1 LEYITTMKTIGLIGG
16 MSYESTIPYYKI
28 INDEVNKALGGLHSA
43 KVVLYSVDFDEI
55 ESRQRSNDWDECGQ
69 ILKNAA
75 ISLEKAGAD
84 IILICTNT
92 MHKVFQDV
100 QAGVKV
106 PVLHIAKATASKLIE
121 SNVKK
126 VALLGT
132 IYTMTQDFYKSV
144 LIESGLE
151 VVIPDDIQMQE
162 INRIIFEELCKGKIV
177 DSSREYF
184 SKVIDSLKAKGA
196 QAVILGCTEIG
207 LLVTEDK
214 SALKVFDTT
223 VIHAKAAVEAALKQ

>member
-1 LEYITTMKTIGLIGG
+1 MKTIGLIGG

-184 SKVIDSLKAKGA
+184 SKVIDSLKAK
-196 QAVILGCTEIG
+196 
-207 LLVTEDK
+207 
-214 SALKVFDTT
+214 ALR
-223 VIHAKAAVEAALKQ
+223 L

>member
-1 LEYITTMKTIGLIGG
+1 MEYITTMKTIGLIGG

>member
-1 LEYITTMKTIGLIGG
+1 MI
-16 MSYESTIPYYKI
+16 
-28 INDEVNKALGGLHSA
+28 AH
-43 KVVLYSVDFDEI
+43 
-55 ESRQRSNDWDECGQ
+55 
-69 ILKNAA
+69 
-75 ISLEKAGAD
+75 
-84 IILICTNT
+84 IIL
-92 MHKVFQDV
+92 DS
-100 QAGVKV
+100 A
-106 PVLHIAKATASKLIE
+106 HIRPKIH
-121 SNVKK
+121 
-126 VALLGT
+126 LLGT

-214 SALKVFDTT
+214 GALKVFDTT

>member
-1 LEYITTMKTIGLIGG
+1 MKTIGLIGG

-223 VIHAKAAVEAALKQ
+223 VIHAKAAVEAALKDQAILL

>member
-1 LEYITTMKTIGLIGG
+1 MKTIGLIGG

-207 LLVTEDK
+207 LLVTDDK

>member
-1 LEYITTMKTIGLIGG
+1 MKTIGLIGG

-92 MHKVFQDV
+92 MHKVFHEV

-106 PVLHIAKATASKLIE
+106 PVLHIAMATASKLIE
-121 SNVKK
+121 NDIKR

-177 DSSREYF
+177 ESSREYF
-184 SKVIDSLKAKGA
+184 IKVIESLKEKGA

>member
-1 LEYITTMKTIGLIGG
+1 

-177 DSSREYF
+177 ESSREYF
-184 SKVIDSLKAKGA
+184 LKVIDSLKAKGA

-207 LLVTEDK
+207 LLVTDDK

-223 VIHAKAAVEAALKQ
+223 VIHAKAAVEAALKD

>member
-1 LEYITTMKTIGLIGG
+1 MKTIGLIGG

-75 ISLEKAGAD
+75 ISLEKAGAEL
-84 IILICTNT
+84 ILICTNT

-100 QAGVKV
+100 QSGVKV

-184 SKVIDSLKAKGA
+184 SKVIESLKEKGA

>member
-1 LEYITTMKTIGLIGG
+1 MKTIGLIGG

-75 ISLEKAGAD
+75 ISLEKAGSD

-207 LLVTEDK
+207 LLVTDDK

-223 VIHAKAAVEAALKQ
+223 VIHAKAAVEAALKD

>member
-1 LEYITTMKTIGLIGG
+1 MKTIGLIGG
-16 MSYESTIPYYKI
+16 MSWESTIPYYRI
-28 INDEVNKALGGLHSA
+28 INEKIKESLGGLHSA
-43 KVVLYSVDFDEI
+43 RIILYSVEFAEI
-55 ESRQRSNDWDECGQ
+55 EACQANGEWERSAE
-69 ILKNAA
+69 ILGDAA
-75 ISLEKAGAD
+75 MKLESAGAD
-84 IILICTNT
+84 FIVICTNT

>member
-1 LEYITTMKTIGLIGG
+1 MKTIGLIGG

-223 VIHAKAAVEAALKQ
+223 VIHAKAAVEAALKQQGILL

>member
-1 LEYITTMKTIGLIGG
+1 MKTIGLIGG

-43 KVVLYSVDFDEI
+43 KVVLYSVDFEEI
-55 ESRQRSNDWDECGQ
+55 ESRQRSSDWDECGQ

>member
-1 LEYITTMKTIGLIGG
+1 MKTIGLIGG

>member
-1 LEYITTMKTIGLIGG
+1 

>member
-1 LEYITTMKTIGLIGG
+1 MKTIGLIGG

-177 DSSREYF
+177 ESSREYF
-184 SKVIDSLKAKGA
+184 LKVIDSLKAKGA

-207 LLVTEDK
+207 LLVTDDK

-223 VIHAKAAVEAALKQ
+223 VIHAKAAVEAALKD

>member
-1 LEYITTMKTIGLIGG
+1 MKTIGLIGG

-43 KVVLYSVDFDEI
+43 KVVLYSVDFEEI
-55 ESRQRSNDWDECGQ
+55 ESRQRSSDWDECGE

-75 ISLEKAGAD
+75 VSLEKAGAEL
-84 IILICTNT
+84 ILICTNT

-100 QAGVKV
+100 QAGVSV
-106 PVLHIAKATASKLIE
+106 PVLHIAKATAAKLIE
-121 SNVKK
+121 NNVKK

-144 LIESGLE
+144 LENSDLE
-151 VVIPDDIQMQE
+151 VLIPDNTHMQE

-177 DSSREYF
+177 ESSREYF
-184 SKVIDSLKAKGA
+184 LKVIDSLKAKGA

-207 LLVTEDK
+207 LLVTDDK

-223 VIHAKAAVEAALKQ
+223 VIHAKAAVEAALKD

>member
-1 LEYITTMKTIGLIGG
+1 MKTIGLIGG

-28 INDEVNKALGGLHSA
+28 INDEVNKALGGIHSA

>member
-1 LEYITTMKTIGLIGG
+1 MKTIGLIGG

-92 MHKVFQDV
+92 MHKVFHEV

-106 PVLHIAKATASKLIE
+106 PVLHIAMATASKLIE
-121 SNVKK
+121 NDIKR

-184 SKVIDSLKAKGA
+184 LKVIDSLKAKGA

-223 VIHAKAAVEAALKQ
+223 VIHAKAAVEAALKQQGILL

>member
-1 LEYITTMKTIGLIGG
+1 MKTIGLIGG

-55 ESRQRSNDWDECGQ
+55 EKRQRSNDWDECGQ

-177 DSSREYF
+177 DSSRECF
-184 SKVIDSLKAKGA
+184 SKVIESLKEKGA

>member
-1 LEYITTMKTIGLIGG
+1 MKTIGLIGG

-92 MHKVFQDV
+92 MHKVFHEV

-106 PVLHIAKATASKLIE
+106 PVLHIAMATASKLIE
-121 SNVKK
+121 NDIKR

-184 SKVIDSLKAKGA
+184 SKVIESLKEKGA

>member
-1 LEYITTMKTIGLIGG
+1 
-16 MSYESTIPYYKI
+16 
-28 INDEVNKALGGLHSA
+28 
-43 KVVLYSVDFDEI
+43 
-55 ESRQRSNDWDECGQ
+55 
-69 ILKNAA
+69 
-75 ISLEKAGAD
+75 
-84 IILICTNT
+84 

>member
-1 LEYITTMKTIGLIGG
+1 MKTIGLIGG

-177 DSSREYF
+177 ESSREYF
-184 SKVIDSLKAKGA
+184 LKVIDSLKAKGA

-207 LLVTEDK
+207 LLVTDDK

>member
-1 LEYITTMKTIGLIGG
+1 

-177 DSSREYF
+177 ESSREYF
-184 SKVIDSLKAKGA
+184 LKVIDSLKAKGA

-207 LLVTEDK
+207 LLVTDDK

>member
-1 LEYITTMKTIGLIGG
+1 MKTIGLIGG

-207 LLVTEDK
+207 LLVTDDK

-223 VIHAKAAVEAALKQ
+223 VIHAKAAVEAALKD

>member
-1 LEYITTMKTIGLIGG
+1 MEYITTMKTIGLIGG

-92 MHKVFQDV
+92 MHKVFHEV

-106 PVLHIAKATASKLIE
+106 PVLHIAMATASKLIE
-121 SNVKK
+121 NDIKR

-162 INRIIFEELCKGKIV
+162 INRIIFEELCKGKILE
-177 DSSREYF
+177 SSREYF
-184 SKVIDSLKAKGA
+184 IKVIESLKEKGA

>member
-1 LEYITTMKTIGLIGG
+1 MKTIGLIGG

-177 DSSREYF
+177 ESSREYF
-184 SKVIDSLKAKGA
+184 LKVIDSLKAKGA

>member
-1 LEYITTMKTIGLIGG
+1 MIGG

>member
-1 LEYITTMKTIGLIGG
+1 

-223 VIHAKAAVEAALKQ
+223 VIHAKAAVEAALKQQGILL

>member
-1 LEYITTMKTIGLIGG
+1 MKTIGLIGG

-55 ESRQRSNDWDECGQ
+55 ESRQRSNDWDECGE

-75 ISLEKAGAD
+75 VSLEKAGAD

-92 MHKVFQDV
+92 MHKVFHEV

-106 PVLHIAKATASKLIE
+106 PVLHIAMATASKLIE
-121 SNVKK
+121 NDIKR

-177 DSSREYF
+177 DSSRDYF
-184 SKVIDSLKAKGA
+184 SKVIESLKEKGA

>member
-1 LEYITTMKTIGLIGG
+1 MEYITTMKTIGLIGG

-106 PVLHIAKATASKLIE
+106 PVLHIAMATASKLIE
-121 SNVKK
+121 NRIQK

-132 IYTMTQDFYKSV
+132 VYTMTQDFYKSV

-162 INRIIFEELCKGKIV
+162 INRIIFEELCKGKIL

-184 SKVIDSLKAKGA
+184 IKVIESLKAKGA

>member
-1 LEYITTMKTIGLIGG
+1 MKTIGLIGG

-75 ISLEKAGAD
+75 ISLEKASAD

>member
-1 LEYITTMKTIGLIGG
+1 MKTIGLIGG

-162 INRIIFEELCKGKIV
+162 INR
-177 DSSREYF
+177 SREYF